1 MAESKRKFRG
11 NAGLAASA
19 VTALILGAALF
30 TDAVH
35 DERMARFDAQK
46 RAVDYATAAR
56 VDVRPACE
64 ANKLDRDKCA
74 QAAVERA
81 RPAQRDEYDLQAQ
94 LTMAAWT
101 RAMGLAALVG
111 MAVGILGLGLIYRTW
126 DATREAAESSRKTL
140 RAYIAKE
147 RAVIRPVDW
156 LEFYI
161 SDNQPHLLTGFLKL
175 SNYGSG
181 GAVIEQIRYCMQEEG
196 EWPAAFDSR
205 IDESAFVETGGQ
217 SSAFRL
223 KLNAVA
229 PSVFFLLGEIEYTT
243 LADERFVARFC
254 YHAELLDSGNLGGA
268 SAAGRMR
275 KFPSTPQD
283 T

>member
-1 MAESKRKFRG
+1 MAEGKRKFRG
-11 NAGLAASA
+11 NAGLAVSA
-19 VTALILGAALF
+19 ATALVLGAVLF
-30 TDAVH
+30 SDAVH
-35 DERMARFDAQK
+35 DERMARSDAQN
-46 RAVDYATAAR
+46 RAGDYAAAAW

-64 ANKLDRDKCA
+64 TNKLDRDECA
-74 QAAVERA
+74 QAAAERA
-81 RPAQRDEYDLQAQ
+81 RPAQRNEYDLQAQ
-94 LTMAAWT
+94 LTMATWT

-126 DATREAAESSRKTL
+126 HATREAAESSRKTL
-140 RAYIAKE
+140 KAYIAKE
-147 RAVIRPVDW
+147 RAVIRPFEW

-181 GAVIEQIRYCMQEEG
+181 GAIIEQIRYCLQEDG
-196 EWPAAFDSR
+196 EWPAEFDSR

-217 SSAFRL
+217 SSAFHL

-229 PSVFFLLGEIEYTT
+229 PNAFFLLGEIEYTT
-243 LADERFVARFC
+243 LGDERFVARFC

-268 SAAGRMR
+268 SATGRMR

>member
-1 MAESKRKFRG
+1 MAESKRSFRG

-19 VTALILGAALF
+19 VTALLLGAVLF
-30 TDAVH
+30 ADAVH
-35 DERMARFDAQK
+35 EERIARIDAQS
-46 RAVDYATAAR
+46 RADYYAAAAR
-56 VDVRPACE
+56 VDVGPACE
-64 ANKLDRDKCA
+64 ANKLDRGKCA
-74 QAAVERA
+74 QTAAERA

-140 RAYIAKE
+140 KAYIAKE
-147 RAVIRPVDW
+147 RAVIRPFEW
-156 LEFYI
+156 IEFYK

-181 GAVIEQIRYCMQEEG
+181 GAVIEKIRYCIQEDG
-196 EWPAAFDSR
+196 EWPVAFDSR

-217 SSAFRL
+217 SSAFHL

-229 PSVFFLLGEIEYTT
+229 PNVFFLLGEIEYTT
-243 LADERFVARFC
+243 LGDEMFVSRFC

-268 SAAGRMR
+268 SAVGRMR